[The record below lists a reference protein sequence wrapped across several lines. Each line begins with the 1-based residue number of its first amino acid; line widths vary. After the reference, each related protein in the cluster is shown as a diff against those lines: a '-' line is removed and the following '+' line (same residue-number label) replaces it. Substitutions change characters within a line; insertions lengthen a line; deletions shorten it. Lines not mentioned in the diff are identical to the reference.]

1 MYYSSNFYIYDGK
14 KPREC
19 KVRNYQ
25 KEDFAELIN
34 IQAECFPPPFPSELW
49 WSKDQLENH
58 VTIFPEG
65 AICVEV
71 EGKLAGSL
79 TSLCI
84 AYNEEDHEHTW
95 SEITADGYITTHIKD
110 GNALYVV
117 DISIRPAYRS
127 LGLGKIMMQTMYQ
140 IVIEKKLDRLIGG
153 SRMPGYRK
161 YADELSPEEYVSQVV
176 AGEKK
181 DPVISFL
188 MSCGRI
194 PVTVLNNYL
203 EDEDSLNNAVLMEW
217 KNPFK

>member
-1 MYYSSNFYIYDGK
+1 MYYSSNFYIFDDK

-34 IQAECFPPPFPSELW
+34 IQAECFPPPFPTELW

-84 AYNEEDHEHTW
+84 AYNEEEHEHTW
-95 SEITADGYITTHIKD
+95 SEITADGYITTHSKD

-127 LGLGKIMMQTMYQ
+127 LGLGKIMMQAMYQ
-140 IVIEKKLDRLIGG
+140 IVIDKKLDRLIGG
-153 SRMPGYRK
+153 GRMPGYRK

-181 DPVISFL
+181 DPVITFL
-188 MSCGRI
+188 MSCGRM
-194 PVTVLNNYL
+194 PVCVLNDYL
-203 EDEDSLNNAVLMEW
+203 EDEDSLNHVVLMEW

>member
-1 MYYSSNFYIYDGK
+1 MYYSSNFYIFDGK

-34 IQAECFPPPFPSELW
+34 IQAECFPPPFPTELW

-84 AYNEEDHEHTW
+84 AYNEEEHEHTW

-127 LGLGKIMMQTMYQ
+127 LGLGKIMMQAMYQ
-140 IVIEKKLDRLIGG
+140 IVIDKKLDRLIGG
-153 SRMPGYRK
+153 GRMPGYRK

-181 DPVISFL
+181 DPVITFL
-188 MSCGRI
+188 MSCGRM
-194 PVTVLNNYL
+194 PVCVLNDYL
-203 EDEDSLNNAVLMEW
+203 EDEDSLNHAVLMEW

>member
-1 MYYSSNFYIYDGK
+1 MYYSSNFYIFDDK

-34 IQAECFPPPFPSELW
+34 IQAECFPPPFPTELW

-79 TSLCI
+79 TYLCI
-84 AYNEEDHEHTW
+84 AYNEEEHEHTW
-95 SEITADGYITTHIKD
+95 SEITADGYITTHSKD

-117 DISIRPAYRS
+117 DNSIRPAYRS
-127 LGLGKIMMQTMYQ
+127 LGLGKIMMQAMYQ
-140 IVIEKKLDRLIGG
+140 IVIDKKLDRLIGG
-153 SRMPGYRK
+153 GRMPGYRK

-181 DPVISFL
+181 DPVITFL
-188 MSCGRI
+188 MSCGRM
-194 PVTVLNNYL
+194 PVCVLNDYL
-203 EDEDSLNNAVLMEW
+203 EDEDSLNHAVLMEW

>member
-1 MYYSSNFYIYDGK
+1 MYYSSSLYIYDGK

-19 KVRNYQ
+19 KVRNYK
-25 KEDFAELIN
+25 KEDFAELMN

-49 WSKDQLENH
+49 WTKDQLENH

-71 EGKLAGSL
+71 EGKIAGSL

-84 AYNEEDHEHTW
+84 SYNEKENKHTW
-95 SEITADGYITTHIKD
+95 SDITADGYITTHKND

-117 DISIRPAYRS
+117 DISIRPAYRF
-127 LGLGKIMMQTMYQ
+127 LGLGKIMMQSMYQ
-140 IVIEKKLDRLIGG
+140 IVIEKQLDRLIGG
-153 SRMPGYRK
+153 GRMPGYRK
-161 YADELSPEEYVSQVV
+161 FAAELSPEEYVSQVV

-181 DPVISFL
+181 DPVITFL
-188 MSCGRI
+188 MNCGRM
-194 PVTVLNNYL
+194 PVTVLHDYL